1 MSFLIVVLA
10 YVFCHGVTALVV
22 TPIQGRLL
30 PELTVF
36 ASLVY
41 LPHGVR
47 VLATWAFGW
56 KAVPALVVGTGI
68 SAWIFRPTEDWV
80 LIEPVLLQGILVG
93 SMSAFVAFEV
103 AKMLGFNL
111 YFGGSR
117 GLNWKGMIM
126 IGAISSIINSIGQ
139 TLVHSGLIGLDHLPE
154 LLIIYAAGDL
164 IGLMMCMVALMFIF
178 RWSRLDR
185 LPKRN

>member
-10 YVFCHGVTALVV
+10 YVFCHGITALVV
-22 TPIQGRLL
+22 TPIQGILL

-56 KAVPALVVGTGI
+56 KAIPALVVGTGI
-68 SAWIFRPTEDWV
+68 SAWIFRPAEDWA

-93 SMSAFVAFEV
+93 SVSAFMAFEL
-103 AKMLGFNL
+103 ARLLGFNL
-111 YFGGSR
+111 YFGGTR
-117 GLNWKGMIM
+117 RLKWKGMIL
-126 IGAISSIINSIGQ
+126 IGTISSIINSIGQ
-139 TLVHSGLIGLDHLPE
+139 TLVHSGFVGLDQLPE
-154 LLIIYAAGDL
+154 LLIIYATGDL
-164 IGLMMCMVALMFIF
+164 IGLVTCIIALMFVF
-178 RWSRLDR
+178 RWSRL
-185 LPKRN
+185 PKRT